1 MLNEQNINLG
11 QMLATATERCTQQKQ
26 QWKKNVADC
35 GTGIEQTED
44 QKTVFAQLMQI
55 ENERNTQ
62 FLQAKN
68 NRKRAEQIKDEL
80 KESEETIQKI
90 RGTISS
96 IQEEIAK
103 LTGNRETAEKQI
115 SDDIK
120 SACNLITGALITSN
134 IITCNIITCNIITCN
149 QSTLT
154 GDTDV
159 NTLQTIKNADGS
171 QVLSIED
178 FDAKPYHVQSVITM
192 LQRAADEKKAEL
204 SKKKE
209 DERKKTALE
218 KKIPLDETEIKT
230 LADQINVAEQELVRL
245 QTEYA
250 NEEKNLNELKEQV
263 KDVTKEGVQTQIN
276 EFTLKKRNLEE
287 NREKTREAYHNYEK
301 NRETEKGVIQMLLRQ
316 IEETEKAISF
326 PEEEIEKQAGELRA
340 KRNEMEENRA
350 SKYTSYCTNREI
362 CKNVS
367 KKQKEIAQTEQ
378 KYVWMKSLSD
388 TASGMLNGKAKIEL
402 ETYVQMAYFDR
413 ILIRANRRMLT
424 MSSGQYELKREE
436 ETGSRK
442 EKAGL
447 ELCVIDHYN
456 GTKRSVKTLSGGESF
471 QASLSLALGL
481 SDEIQSYAGGIRMDS
496 MFVDEGFGSLDEDAL
511 AQALKALLQLTEG
524 NRLVGIISHVSELK
538 DQIDKKIIVTKQRTP
553 EGVSSVARVE

>member
-134 IITCNIITCNIITCN
+134 IITSNIITCNIITCN

-204 SKKKE
+204 SKKQE

-263 KDVTKEGVQTQIN
+263 KDVTKERVQTQIN

-362 CKNVS
+362 CKNVN

-511 AQALKALLQLTEG
+511 EQALKALLQLTEG

>member
-1 MLNEQNINLG
+1 
-11 QMLATATERCTQQKQ
+11 
-26 QWKKNVADC
+26 
-35 GTGIEQTED
+35 
-44 QKTVFAQLMQI
+44 MQI

-120 SACNLITGALITSN
+120 SACNLITGALIASN
-134 IITCNIITCNIITCN
+134 IITSNIITCN

-204 SKKKE
+204 SKKQE

-263 KDVTKEGVQTQIN
+263 RDVTKEGVQTQIN

-301 NRETEKGVIQMLLRQ
+301 SRETEKVVLLVIM
-316 IEETEKAISF
+316 
-326 PEEEIEKQAGELRA
+326 
-340 KRNEMEENRA
+340 
-350 SKYTSYCTNREI
+350 
-362 CKNVS
+362 
-367 KKQKEIAQTEQ
+367 
-378 KYVWMKSLSD
+378 
-388 TASGMLNGKAKIEL
+388 
-402 ETYVQMAYFDR
+402 
-413 ILIRANRRMLT
+413 ILM
-424 MSSGQYELKREE
+424 
-436 ETGSRK
+436 
-442 EKAGL
+442 
-447 ELCVIDHYN
+447 V
-456 GTKRSVKTLSGGESF
+456 
-471 QASLSLALGL
+471 
-481 SDEIQSYAGGIRMDS
+481 
-496 MFVDEGFGSLDEDAL
+496 
-511 AQALKALLQLTEG
+511 
-524 NRLVGIISHVSELK
+524 
-538 DQIDKKIIVTKQRTP
+538 
-553 EGVSSVARVE
+553 

>member
-1 MLNEQNINLG
+1 
-11 QMLATATERCTQQKQ
+11 
-26 QWKKNVADC
+26 
-35 GTGIEQTED
+35 
-44 QKTVFAQLMQI
+44 MQI

-103 LTGNRETAEKQI
+103 LTGNREIAEKQI

-120 SACNLITGALITSN
+120 SACNL
-134 IITCNIITCNIITCN
+134 ITCN

-204 SKKKE
+204 SKN
-209 DERKKTALE
+209 RKTNEKDCIR

-301 NRETEKGVIQMLLRQ
+301 NRETEKGIIQMLLRQ

-340 KRNEMEENRA
+340 KEMRW
-350 SKYTSYCTNREI
+350 
-362 CKNVS
+362 
-367 KKQKEIAQTEQ
+367 KKTGLQNIHLI
-378 KYVWMKSLSD
+378 VLI
-388 TASGMLNGKAKIEL
+388 GK
-402 ETYVQMAYFDR
+402 
-413 ILIRANRRMLT
+413 
-424 MSSGQYELKREE
+424 
-436 ETGSRK
+436 
-442 EKAGL
+442 
-447 ELCVIDHYN
+447 
-456 GTKRSVKTLSGGESF
+456 SVKMSTKNKKISHRLNKVC
-471 QASLSLALGL
+471 L
-481 SDEIQSYAGGIRMDS
+481 DEISFRYGKWNVKR
-496 MFVDEGFGSLDEDAL
+496 
-511 AQALKALLQLTEG
+511 
-524 NRLVGIISHVSELK
+524 
-538 DQIDKKIIVTKQRTP
+538 
-553 EGVSSVARVE
+553 